1 MNVRVRVL
9 DTTHVRPELPGH
21 AATINLSPFDTLFL
35 ALPPIQRI
43 FFYDDDGAP
52 SVPPFPAIIRSLQA
66 SLAATLSVF
75 APLAGRLAACPG
87 GDLVVDCS
95 PDALRHG
102 VRFVQAE
109 YSGDAADVRRLA
121 RDAEHDTEAFVQL
134 VPELEVGRLPAPL
147 LAVQLTRPALSG
159 GDDQRGPGAV
169 VVGVSMHHAVADGQS
184 LFQFMRAWAAA
195 SREGSPAAAGLVPPP
210 TFDRAGIMRHPKAEA
225 AARNFARLCAPDLP
239 MVNTCSELDWT
250 RQSRRTYL
258 LDAGQIQSLKR
269 RIVQQRQA
277 AGTDDDNQPPPST
290 YVAVASLLWTSMA
303 RAKHPDD
310 ADNAGDD
317 GAYLLFPAD
326 CRCRLRPPLDPGFF
340 GNCVKLCFA
349 RATASKLGWRDND
362 DDGALAHAAGALQR
376 AIREQVEEK
385 DPLGDA
391 DRWAETYQ
399 GIPPERRSQQGS
411 SHRFMAYEV
420 DFGWGQPSRAEIVS
434 MFSPEVAMLVGG
446 PHGAVQVSVALG
458 RDLIDGFEVCF
469 RSLLSA

>member
-21 AATINLSPFDTLFL
+21 AATIKLSPFDTLFL

-52 SVPPFPAIIRSLQA
+52 SLPPFPAIVRSLLA

-75 APLAGRLAACPG
+75 APLAGRLAASLD

-95 PDALRHG
+95 LDALQLG
-102 VRFVQAE
+102 VKFVQAE
-109 YSGDAADVRRLA
+109 YSGDAADMRRLA

-134 VPELEVGRLPAPL
+134 VPELEVARLPAPL
-147 LAVQLTRPALSG
+147 LAVQVTRPVLSG
-159 GDDQRGPGAV
+159 GDDQGAGAV
-169 VVGVSMHHAVADGQS
+169 VVRISMHHEVADGQS

-195 SREGSPAAAGLVPPP
+195 SREGSPAVAGLVPPP
-210 TFDRAGIMRHPKAEA
+210 TFDRSVIMRHPKAEA

-239 MVNTCSELDWT
+239 IVNTMPELDWT

-277 AGTDDDNQPPPST
+277 AGADNDNQPPPST

-303 RAKHPDD
+303 RAKHPDQ
-310 ADNAGDD
+310 AVNAGAADD
-317 GAYLLFPAD
+317 AYLLFPAD
-326 CRCRLRPPLDPGFF
+326 CRRRMQPPLDPGFF

-349 RATASKLGWRDND
+349 RATASKLVCRDD
-362 DDGALAHAAGALQR
+362 DDGALAHAAGALRR

-434 MFSPEVAMLVGG
+434 MFSPEVAMLVG
-446 PHGAVQVSVALG
+446 AVQVSVALG
-458 RDLIDGFEVCF
+458 RDLIDGFEACF
-469 RSLLSA
+469 MSLVSP